1 MKLKILGDMKR
12 RGQILKV
19 TFAIAIYLLIEIR
32 KK

>member
-1 MKLKILGDMKR
+1 MKR

-19 TFAIAIYLLIEIR
+19 TFAIVIYPVTEIR

>member
-12 RGQILKV
+12 RRQILKV
-19 TFAIAIYLLIEIR
+19 TFTIAIYFVTEIR

>member
-1 MKLKILGDMKR
+1 MKR

-19 TFAIAIYLLIEIR
+19 TFAIAIYPVTEIR

>member
-19 TFAIAIYLLIEIR
+19 TFTIAIYPLIEIR

>member
-1 MKLKILGDMKR
+1 MKR
-12 RGQILKV
+12 GGQILKV

>member
-1 MKLKILGDMKR
+1 MKR

-19 TFAIAIYLLIEIR
+19 TFTIAIYLLIEIR